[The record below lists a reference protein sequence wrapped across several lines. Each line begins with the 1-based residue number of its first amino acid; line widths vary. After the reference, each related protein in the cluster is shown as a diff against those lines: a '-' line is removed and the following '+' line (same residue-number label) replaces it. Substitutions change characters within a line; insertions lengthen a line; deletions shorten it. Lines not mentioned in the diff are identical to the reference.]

1 MYIIKLLTLK
11 KLHFK
16 THKYVTLDLLPQLLP
31 PPPHSTIS
39 LDTFSLLFMPLYL
52 VCCVQET
59 LESEFRDLDGMEAGD
74 GDTDV
79 SSQDGDFAG
88 VSSHEFMVL
97 SNEVDTM
104 SSRMEL
110 LEVEVSKVRSSI
122 KRILK
127 HLGRVSIVI
136 VRTQFA
142 RMHAWRIESRKLHWS
157 IWVGMH
163 KRTRAGNINR
173 RGIAYIIIIIYEK
186 HILWK

>member
-1 MYIIKLLTLK
+1 MQD
-11 KLHFK
+11 H
-16 THKYVTLDLLPQLLP
+16 
-31 PPPHSTIS
+31 
-39 LDTFSLLFMPLYL
+39 
-52 VCCVQET
+52 

-79 SSQDGDFAG
+79 SSQDGDLAG

-136 VRTQFA
+136 VRT
-142 RMHAWRIESRKLHWS
+142 
-157 IWVGMH
+157 
-163 KRTRAGNINR
+163 
-173 RGIAYIIIIIYEK
+173 
-186 HILWK
+186 